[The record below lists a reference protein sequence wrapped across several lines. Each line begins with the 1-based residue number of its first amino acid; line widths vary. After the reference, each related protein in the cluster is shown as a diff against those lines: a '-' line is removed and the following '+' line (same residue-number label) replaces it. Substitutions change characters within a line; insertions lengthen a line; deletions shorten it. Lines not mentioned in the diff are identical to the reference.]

1 MKTKFSRIGK
11 RALSVILAIMM
22 IISTM
27 LVGMVS
33 VSAGVTDCVMKAGD
47 TLYYDFTNLPTD
59 SLTGVNYN
67 SGGNVGD
74 NYNEYGAGNVIPVTL
89 KADMNFSN
97 TTLELFKTE
106 RNGWDPAIK
115 STILPEDGQNTIVV
129 NSDDTYY
136 WSTTKAAKYYYR
148 GGDNSWGTTLMN
160 VSEDGYYEYI
170 KKTSGT
176 TFKIYD
182 GTWYGVSYVNS
193 NFNNTDITLS
203 GDDNITCSQSGSY
216 YILVYYPNTTINNT
230 NNPIICASTTLPDNS
245 DEEPTTTAPITTV
258 PVTTVP
264 ITTVAPTDPATL
276 AKPVINCTTSVVSGS
291 TVEVTLSNPTDYIA
305 ETEGLAFAY
314 TVTASDGS
322 VVTTTPSS
330 SGKLGEINDTVSF
343 TAGAEGLQYTITV
356 TASATD
362 LDAVTSDSVTVTVK
376 SIKYAQDGRIYAYAK
391 TLAENETPVSDAWVA
406 AEYNAEQQAVF
417 NNEEKTSGANKYPSL
432 GSAASTDLRIFLPT
446 TASNSDVVL
455 YNTSSGDLVVGD
467 VTIKSGKYGTVKYT
481 PNVLQKIKLN
491 DVERNLT
498 IYKSSA
504 EGALYLNN
512 TGDYSSFDESGIPSM
527 LTQLYSDKEEGEI
540 SSGNSGAIAEKGG
553 NVTAYEV
560 KKIKGRGNS
569 TWVNTDKKS
578 FNVTF
583 KDNINALGFTTGKKF
598 SLLANFKDPSLS
610 RNQILYALAD
620 EMRVKYSPDTAVVD
634 LYMNGLYMGSYLM
647 CQKVEVGKNELIN
660 DSGVVNNLFDDLYT
674 DPAGQ
679 TTEIQSKGFSFLM
692 ELDSNYDSSVDFGT
706 TVNSQNLTIKEPE
719 YDGGDTN
726 VSNAIKAF
734 VQSKYTVL
742 YNALNNNTLT
752 YDELNAI
759 IDVDSLAK
767 YYLINELAKNFD
779 IGVTSTYFVYN
790 KAEGKFY
797 ISPVWDMDVTTGN
810 CDKSD
815 DYLNYKGNWTD
826 GNSEYNRVLKLVYNN
841 VHVQS
846 KARSIWTT
854 DYYTKLIKTI
864 DTLGSNAETAVSGSF
879 ENNFKKWTYPYG
891 FQGKYKDNVVAK
903 TSLKEATY
911 NVSTHTYSVSTS
923 STTYADKN
931 REDGQIQ
938 YVVDWLK
945 SRVAWMTMKYNTYYI
960 TGSIDSWNSAPTME
974 NKVGINTYN
983 KSLSAG
989 TYEFKICSDGGLS
1002 TNTENSTPYR
1012 DSTATS
1018 ISYDPDVIFK
1028 SDSTKITNL
1037 NVTSKNTDFS
1047 FTTAEAMTVYFTY
1060 DQITNT
1066 VTLSDTPTI
1075 SSGPVVT
1082 LAGVLDTDETAIGSN
1097 VALTATITAPA
1108 KKDNEVVTGDY
1119 TVEVIYNGNSI
1130 ITKDV
1135 TVDEDTATA
1144 TFTFEITD
1152 KNTTLSVKAYPKVDT
1167 TLVGTSNSLTYYVKG
1182 LADNAIYFDPSSDSS
1197 WKSAITET
1205 SVVTA
1210 TVGST
1215 SFEMRID
1222 TNDIHG
1228 LQKGVF
1234 VAYVDDETLEAIKTN
1249 GVKFTLGS
1257 LSTTASADSS
1267 VKNGS
1272 IFTYT
1277 TESGKTSCWGDYNVE
1292 VEESYPTASGATS
1305 YQEFV
1310 TYLESNRTK
1319 NVVYFDNSA
1328 TQWYNAYVYDWNNGD
1343 VCYPMKKL
1351 KGFDNIF
1358 YYEVT
1363 SGTIP
1368 SSKFLFKDRST
1379 LTFGTDYQ
1387 QTVDFVDGFVYYNDT
1402 STQLT
1407 INFETSFS
1415 KVSNPIFQATGFY
1428 NITEQSGS
1436 GLYKNRAFAN
1446 EWKDLNAIL
1455 KATVKASN
1463 VHVYFDL
1470 HDNQYDSISLKH
1482 SIVSGYTYTA
1492 LPSETTLTRLGSSTI
1507 YSANIL
1513 LPYVESENKLAF
1525 SFDGFVVNGTTYPMS
1540 ASVQPAYTC
1549 INTGEVW
1556 YEVNANY
1563 KTGLVSVASEDS
1575 DYGIATV
1582 ADTTTYYISGS
1593 GTNLNNWGDYG
1604 TAMTNNGSYSY
1615 IKTSGDTEFK
1625 IGIGQTGDNR
1635 YTYNSDKISQD
1646 SKIAISSSGE
1656 EYKNCVIK
1664 YSGEYYIYID
1674 HTTNLISASTKLP
1687 SSDTGTTTYY
1697 LRGEGNGLSWDTG
1710 AQMTNSNDGTYSWY
1724 KVSGTDDV
1732 KFKIGTQDSPYQYYS
1747 ANIRNTIN
1755 GVATDVTINSSAQ
1768 SASDE
1773 ANCSI
1778 TYSGTYYIYLFHDT
1792 DGSQWITASTQYPPS
1807 SGTDPDDPV
1816 TNTDYCGI
1824 LGYNHSTANF
1834 SATEGGQIDEAVVML
1849 TNGYYRDDAIETG
1862 YTSFDG
1868 EKYTVIYALTSTGKT
1883 DASTSYSS
1891 TTSKKVASSEYTF
1904 DDWTKDGVVIE
1915 DDSFTV
1921 TDSIANAATVN
1932 YVANWSEIEK
1942 VTYTFTYKYDEFDTK
1957 VQYEY
1962 TENNTTVNSDYKIQI
1977 SIAEDA
1983 SIDAIKEAYLNNV
1996 PKLLSDYF
2004 VYSFDGVEIT
2014 VDTTNHKAESKAN
2027 IAEVREYKV
2036 SLIGE
2041 SSTSVSYHYQKS
2053 ASFTR
2058 EAPDGQ
2064 NTVWKDSKTGAI
2076 LYVGNTYKF
2085 RVTKDTVISY
2095 EFADVDTI
2103 PQSTYVSD
2111 PTYEFY
2117 TSGTTER
2124 VRFNILVD
2132 NFVGDAEVE
2141 EFGVLYFFT
2150 DSAGKPI
2157 DTTIS
2162 YDAEIDQ
2169 NKLVDAVNYSSIGGY
2184 GGITAKIVTDYNNK
2198 YKYIFAPTLANND
2211 TNRFKY
2217 LRVYSYFKTKDGNI
2231 IISDNSVI
2239 ASIISAIN
2247 QS

>member
-27 LVGMVS
+27 LVGMM
-33 VSAGVTDCVMKAGD
+33 SAIAATNGKFSKGETIYFDFSQNNTTHAN
-47 TLYYDFTNLPTD
+47 TLTSTYD
-59 SLTGVNYN
+59 
-67 SGGNVGD
+67 GNEWHASFPENKIV
-74 NYNEYGAGNVIPVTL
+74 AVTL
-89 KADMNFSN
+89 LNDLDISTYTGRLYNIENNVWVDVKN
-97 TTLELFKTE
+97 
-106 RNGWDPAIK
+106 DPNIIPA
-115 STILPEDGQNTIVV
+115 DGQNMVV
-129 NSDDTYY
+129 VKSDNTYY
-136 WSTTKAAKYYYR
+136 WDTYTPSYYIAGNDAGVFNAYWGSDGMKMDPPASGSTLYTKTLTNVPNGNYEFKITD
-148 GGDNSWGTTLMN
+148 GTWSNSWGDNSGN
-160 VSEDGYYEYI
+160 Y
-170 KKTSGT
+170 
-176 TFKIYD
+176 TFS
-182 GTWYGVSYVNS
+182 VE
-193 NFNNTDITLS
+193 
-203 GDDNITCSQSGSY
+203 
-216 YILVYYPNTTINNT
+216 
-230 NNPIICASTTLPDNS
+230 STTDVIITFDSDTKEINVYFGELP
-245 DEEPTTTAPITTV
+245 TTAPITTV
-258 PVTTVP
+258 PITTVPTTTAP

-322 VVTTTPSS
+322 EVTTTPSS
-330 SGKLGEINDTVSF
+330 SGKIGEINDTVSF

-356 TASATD
+356 TASATG
-362 LDAVTSDSVTVTVK
+362 LDAVASDSVTVTVK

-406 AEYNAEQQAVF
+406 AEDDAAQQDVYNNDEI
-417 NNEEKTSGANKYPSL
+417 TSGANKYPSL

-467 VTIKSGKYGTVKYT
+467 ETIKSGKYGTVKYT
-481 PNVLQKIKLN
+481 PNVSQKITLN
-491 DVERNLT
+491 GVERNLT

-512 TGDYSSFDESGIPSM
+512 TGDYTSFDESGIPSM
-527 LTQLYSDKEEGEI
+527 LEQLYLGKETGEI

-569 TWVNTDKKS
+569 TWINTDKKS

-620 EMRVKYSPDTAVVD
+620 EMGVKYSPDTAVVD

-660 DSGVVNNLFDDLYT
+660 DYGVVNNLFDDLYT

-679 TTEIQSKGFSFLM
+679 TTEIQSEGFSFLM

-810 CDKSD
+810 CSKGN
-815 DYLNYKGNWTD
+815 DYLKYDGNWTD
-826 GNSEYNRVLKLVYNN
+826 DNSSSNIVMKLVYNN
-841 VHVQS
+841 AHVQS

-854 DYYTKLIKTI
+854 DYYTKLINTI

-891 FQGKYKDNVVAK
+891 FQGNYTDNVVAN
-903 TSLKEATY
+903 TSLEMATY
-911 NVSTHTYSVSTS
+911 NVSTHTYSKLTSTEYNS
-923 STTYADKN
+923 YT

-945 SRVAWMTMKYNTYYI
+945 SRAAWMTKKYNTYYI

-989 TYEFKICSDGGLS
+989 TYEFKICSDGGLL
-1002 TNTENSTPYR
+1002 NDTENSTPYR

-1018 ISYDPDVIFK
+1018 ISYDPNVIFK

-1037 NVTSKNTDFS
+1037 NVTSENTNFS

-1182 LADNAIYFDPSSDSS
+1182 LADSAIYFDPSSDSS

-1310 TYLESNRTK
+1310 TYLESNSTK

-1556 YEVNANY
+1556 YEFT
-1563 KTGLVSVASEDS
+1563 TGLVSEASEDS

-1593 GTNLNNWGDYG
+1593 GTNLNNWGDNG

-1646 SKIAISSSGE
+1646 SEIAISSSGE

-1674 HTTNLISASTKLP
+1674 HTTKLISASTKL
-1687 SSDTGTTTYY
+1687 
-1697 LRGEGNGLSWDTG
+1697 
-1710 AQMTNSNDGTYSWY
+1710 
-1724 KVSGTDDV
+1724 
-1732 KFKIGTQDSPYQYYS
+1732 
-1747 ANIRNTIN
+1747 
-1755 GVATDVTINSSAQ
+1755 
-1768 SASDE
+1768 
-1773 ANCSI
+1773 
-1778 TYSGTYYIYLFHDT
+1778 
-1792 DGSQWITASTQYPPS
+1792 PS

-1849 TNGYYRDDAIETG
+1849 TNGYYQDDAIKTG

-1891 TTSKKVASSEYTF
+1891 TTSEKVAGSEYTF

-1915 DDSFTV
+1915 DDLLTV

-1942 VTYTFTYKYDEFDTK
+1942 VTYTFTYKYDEFDTD

-1962 TENNTTVNSDYKIQI
+1962 KENNTTVNSDYKIQI

-2014 VDTTNHKAESKAN
+2014 VDTTNHTAESKAN

-2041 SSTSVSYHYQKS
+2041 SSTSVSYHYQNS

-2095 EFADVDTI
+2095 EFADDDTI
-2103 PQSTYVSD
+2103 PQSTYVSE